1 MARMMQITEPVT
13 TLTDFALGT
22 ASLAFG
28 YLLSRTLG
36 HRNLVSAWLWCAAFT
51 TSAIAALLGA
61 TYHGFKPYF
70 DAGTEHALW
79 SAIMYSMGATAGL
92 MLAACHAANVRKD
105 PVSMKWLLSGIGVSA
120 IGATIQAT
128 GFRHD
133 QDFNHNDA
141 YHVIQILGLYLI
153 FKGASRMRDRS
164 GPLPDNSQLVHFPQ
178 RAVSLPVREVD
189 TETDQ

>member
-1 MARMMQITEPVT
+1 MIQINEPVT

-22 ASLAFG
+22 ASLAFA

-36 HRNLVSAWLWCAAFT
+36 RRNIVSAWLWCAAFI

-61 TYHGFKPYF
+61 TYHGFKPSF

-92 MLAACHAANVRKD
+92 ILAACHAADVRKD
-105 PVSMKWLLSGIGVSA
+105 PVSMQWLLSGIGVSL
-120 IGATIQAT
+120 IGVVIEFS
-128 GFRHD
+128 GFRRGL
-133 QDFNHNDA
+133 DFNHNDA
-141 YHVIQILGLYLI
+141 YHVIQILGLYL
-153 FKGASRMRDRS
+153 FFRAASQMRDRTN
-164 GPLPDNSQLVHFPQ
+164 PLPDDSQLVHFSQ